1 MFISNINNKRVI
13 VRHRLILHGNNKKN
27 SDFKK
32 FDEKEPTVIE
42 SSETHKDKYLLQNPC
57 EYFIFFSLMS
67 IWLGGYVRR
76 KLYYLLNK
84 NNK

>member
-1 MFISNINNKRVI
+1 MFIDGKRI
-13 VRHRLILHGNNKKN
+13 FVRQRLILHGNNKKH

-32 FDEKEPTVIE
+32 FDEKEPMVIE
-42 SSETHKDKYLLQNPC
+42 SSEMHKDKYLLQNPC

-67 IWLGGYVRR
+67 IWFGSYVRR
-76 KLYYLLNK
+76 KLYYLLK

>member
-32 FDEKEPTVIE
+32 FDEKEPMVIE

-76 KLYYLLNK
+76 KLYYLLK

>member
-1 MFISNINNKRVI
+1 MFIDGKRI
-13 VRHRLILHGNNKKN
+13 FVRQRLILHGNNKKH

-32 FDEKEPTVIE
+32 FDEKEPMVIE
-42 SSETHKDKYLLQNPC
+42 SSEMHKDKYLLQNPC

-67 IWLGGYVRR
+67 IWFGTYVRR
-76 KLYYLLNK
+76 KLYYLLK